1 MNSIKEFLKIVI
13 LTASFLT
20 LCYITTLPEH
30 KIFINILQIIIKKY
44 IIYFIY
50 CNIKNKRRIII
61 LILAIFFGHKIALF
75 GKNSLEAYYYSIF
88 YASAARLV
96 QAGWCDVR
104 LDICAN
110 ELYGSAFAGYN
121 NSVLLL
127 IGLDAHGVSKPIG
140 DNVPHF
146 LSNFPETSSS
156 ICQISIS
163 KLRDDIHIVYAS
175 C

>member
-13 LTASFLT
+13 LTASL
-20 LCYITTLPEH
+20 LILVHINTLPEH
-30 KIFINILQIIIKKY
+30 KNFISILKIVFVLSIL
-44 IIYFIY
+44 YFIF
-50 CNIKNKRRIII
+50 CNIKNKRGFAISI
-61 LILAIFFGHKIALF
+61 LSIFFGYEIALL
-75 GKNSLEAYYYSIF
+75 GKNSLETYYYSIF

-96 QAGWCDVR
+96 QAGRCDVR

-127 IGLDAHGVSKPIG
+127 IGLDAHGGSKPIG
-140 DNVPHF
+140 DNAPNF
-146 LSNFPETSSS
+146 LSNFPESSS
-156 ICQISIS
+156 PICQISIS
-163 KLRDDIHIVYAS
+163 KLRDDIHIVYVS